1 MAEETE
7 KIITINIR
15 EKLLKSPKWKRADQ
29 AARIL
34 RETLEKKTKTKI
46 KFSRNLNEKIW
57 ARSIEK
63 PPSKFRVRIVKI
75 DEKNSRAELV
85 G

>member
-1 MAEETE
+1 MEE

-15 EKLLKSPKWKRADQ
+15 EKLLKTPKWRRADQ
-29 AARIL
+29 AAKIFRKV
-34 RETLEKKTKTKI
+34 LEKRVKTKI
-46 KFSRNLNEKIW
+46 KLSRNLNEKIW
-57 ARSIEK
+57 AKGMVK
-63 PPSKFRVRIVKI
+63 PASKLRIRIVKI